1 MIFDSPEQLVPV
13 VVQDNLTLEVLL
25 HGYINEASFQA
36 SVNTKCVIIYQK
48 GKKKPVKTGLRYQLL
63 QTQVANDQSFILF
76 SVVDIDREPAGNNA
90 QTDHLPYH
98 ENFIFQLAG
107 IINRRYN
114 NPEEGSYVNILK
126 KSGLNKIAQKVGE
139 EAVETVI
146 AALNDTEEEF
156 IGETADLIFHLLVL
170 LQEKNVSLK
179 MISNKLIQRHHEH
192 QR

>member
-1 MIFDSPEQLVPV
+1 MIFDS
-13 VVQDNLTLEVLL
+13 
-25 HGYINEASFQA
+25 
-36 SVNTKCVIIYQK
+36 
-48 GKKKPVKTGLRYQLL
+48 
-63 QTQVANDQSFILF
+63 
-76 SVVDIDREPAGNNA
+76 PAGNNA
-90 QTDHLPYH
+90 QTDHLPNH
-98 ENFIFQLAG
+98 ENFIFQLAD

-179 MISNKLIQRHHEH
+179 MISDKLIQRHHEL